1 MQLACR
7 KRAITGNTKLHSI
20 TSSARARIE
29 GGIVIPSVVA
39 VFRLT
44 IRISFGRLL
53 DGQIGR
59 LGALEDLVDVINTP
73 PTNGIRRDGDRAATA
88 RM

>member
-1 MQLACR
+1 MASLGW
-7 KRAITGNTKLHSI
+7 AIAGNTKFHSI

-44 IRISFGRLL
+44 IRINFGRLL

-59 LGALEDLVDVINTP
+59 LGALEDLVTYSI
-73 PTNGIRRDGDRAATA
+73 PTNGVRRDGDRAATA